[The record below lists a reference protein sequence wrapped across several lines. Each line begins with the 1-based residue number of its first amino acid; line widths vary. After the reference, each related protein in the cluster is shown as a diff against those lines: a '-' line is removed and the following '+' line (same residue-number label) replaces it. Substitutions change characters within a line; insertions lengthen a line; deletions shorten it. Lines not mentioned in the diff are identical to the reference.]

1 MNMHKVRK
9 LPKSLFNVASEVR
22 KLSPTYYI
30 IVTLQLVC
38 ASVGRGVN
46 QSWCLAD
53 RLMAEVLFGWLFRDN
68 KSSMYEKVRAI
79 PLASLKGKEF

>member
-46 QSWCLAD
+46 QKLVPG
-53 RLMAEVLFGWLFRDN
+53 R
-68 KSSMYEKVRAI
+68 
-79 PLASLKGKEF
+79 